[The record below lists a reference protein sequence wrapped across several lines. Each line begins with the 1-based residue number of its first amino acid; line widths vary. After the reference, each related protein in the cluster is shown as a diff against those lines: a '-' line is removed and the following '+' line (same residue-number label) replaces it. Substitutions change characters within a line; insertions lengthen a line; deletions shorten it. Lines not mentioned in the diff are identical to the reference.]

1 MKRFLILM
9 TAAVFVFILTAC
21 GGGNALDPEADD
33 PNLSDEEWAREV
45 WDEAI
50 DNMVSDGDIVL
61 SETEEQIFD
70 SDLEDQIAFT
80 SDAAKEKYTNS
91 EFQIDDKVIWAEF
104 HADDPQLD
112 DYFSV
117 DTKPESADKNVPT
130 YASVRATG
138 DVPDDIFADKRGQCR
153 YLIVTAGLISSYY
166 PEYYA
171 GGKPRVGIS
180 TEVFVIDAPER
191 KVVHIEHVGYDIPGV
206 VTSNNIGDIDFEAA
220 WQYMSGICK

>member
-1 MKRFLILM
+1 M
-9 TAAVFVFILTAC
+9 
-21 GGGNALDPEADD
+21 
-33 PNLSDEEWAREV
+33 
-45 WDEAI
+45 
-50 DNMVSDGDIVL
+50 
-61 SETEEQIFD
+61 
-70 SDLEDQIAFT
+70 
-80 SDAAKEKYTNS
+80 NS
-91 EFQIDDKVIWAEF
+91 RLIWAEF

-112 DYFSV
+112 DYFAV
-117 DTKPESADKNVPT
+117 DTKPESADKNVPA
-130 YASVRATG
+130 YASVRAVG

-166 PEYYA
+166 PEYYN

-220 WQYMSGICK
+220 WEYMSRICK